1 MDGAWITDLQHVLDK
16 DGSIAP
22 PSGSARRLA
31 EHLTA
36 IVTMV
41 SRPELVLG
49 DIDRVRCRRRPQRKP
64 CPGQIDGELDV
75 ETSEIMWWCPVCGDH
90 GSIRNWEGTQ
100 WDCRIVPDSVVERLA
115 NYVLDCHAEF
125 DERLERR
132 RYFPLKEFDRLWEA
146 AAAIG
151 DRELIH
157 RAVAS
162 EISGLRE
169 YLELE
174 IFRTPGEILAR
185 ADRME
190 CILFTGHD
198 PYFEGDE
205 PPGL

>member
-1 MDGAWITDLQHVLDK
+1 MALLGTGKVLN
-16 DGSIAP
+16 GIVGLFQIA
-22 PSGSARRLA
+22 L
-31 EHLTA
+31 LN
-36 IVTMV
+36 V
-41 SRPELVLG
+41 
-49 DIDRVRCRRRPQRKP
+49 
-64 CPGQIDGELDV
+64 
-75 ETSEIMWWCPVCGDH
+75 
-90 GSIRNWEGTQ
+90 
-100 WDCRIVPDSVVERLA
+100 A

-132 RYFPLKEFDRLWEA
+132 RHFPLKEFDRLWEA
-146 AAAIG
+146 VRSYAAAIG